1 MCGIWAIFGAC
12 EDVSEYFS
20 CALKMAHRGPDC
32 FRIESLPN
40 FGNSCLAFHRLAVV
54 DSVYGMQPMRV
65 FSLPHLYVVYN
76 GEIYN
81 HKALGKLYDFNYHTK
96 CDGEVILHLYNKFG
110 GEKTAQMMDGVFAFV
125 VVDTAKKQIH
135 LGRDTF
141 GVRPMFM
148 LKSPGD
154 RCFAICSEVKGLLKL
169 QKDLDEVKSV
179 IEPFLPGHH
188 ASLSFSTD
196 GKATITKMAPYTSL
210 TKVPEFDFAVKLKS
224 DVKENIRALFTE
236 AVRKRLMSDRRI
248 GCLLSGGLDSSLVAA
263 VLVKL
268 ARESGISYP
277 IQTFSTGMEGSTD
290 LAAARKVA
298 DFLGTEHHEVVFTPE
313 EGLAA
318 IPEVIDYL
326 ESYDITTVR
335 ASVGMYLVSKYIREK
350 TNTVVIFSG
359 EGSDELAQGYIYFHK
374 APSAQDADVE
384 SKRLLKDLHL
394 FDVLRGDRST
404 AAHGLEIRVPF
415 LDVAFT
421 SYFLS
426 IAPASRQPRD
436 GVEKYL
442 LRSAF
447 DDAGLL
453 PREILWR
460 PKEAFSDGV
469 SSTMPGGSWYE
480 ILQKHCSRIVSDLKL
495 ELASERYTFN
505 SPKTKESYYYRKV
518 FESKYPGQGHLIPYL
533 WLPKWSESADPSART
548 LSHYTQP

>member
-1 MCGIWAIFGAC
+1 MCGIWAIFGTS
-12 EDVSEYFS
+12 EDISDYFN
-20 CALKMAHRGPDC
+20 CALKIAHRGPDC
-32 FRIESLPN
+32 FRLESIPN

-65 FSLPHLYVVYN
+65 FSLPHLYVIYN

-81 HKALGKLYDFNYHTK
+81 HKALGKQYGFNYHTK
-96 CDGEVILHLYNKFG
+96 CDGEVILHLYNQFG
-110 GEKTAQMMDGVFAFV
+110 GAKTAQMMDGVFAFV
-125 VVDTAKKQIH
+125 VVDTTKKEIH

-148 LKSPGD
+148 LKTGD
-154 RCFAICSEVKGLLKL
+154 QCLAICSEVKGLLKL
-169 QKDLDEVKSV
+169 QKDLDGIKSV
-179 IEPFLPGHH
+179 IEPFRPGHH
-188 ASLSFSTD
+188 ASLSFNDD
-196 GKATITKMAPYTSL
+196 GVATIKKMAPYTSL
-210 TKVPEFDFAVKLKS
+210 TKIPEFDFSVKVKS
-224 DVKENIRALFTE
+224 DIKENIRALFTE

-248 GCLLSGGLDSSLVAA
+248 GCLLSGGLDSSLVTA

-277 IQTFSTGMEGSTD
+277 IQTFSVGMTGSTD

-298 DFLGTEHHEVVFTPE
+298 DFLSTEHHELVFTPE

-318 IPEVIDYL
+318 IPDVIEYL

-335 ASVGMYLVSKYIREK
+335 ASVGMYLISKYIREK
-350 TNTVVIFSG
+350 TDTVVIFSG

-374 APSAQDADVE
+374 APSAEEADVE
-384 SKRLLKDLHL
+384 SKRLLEDLYL
-394 FDVLRGDRST
+394 YDVLRGDRST

-426 IAPASRQPRD
+426 LTPSIRQPHEK
-436 GVEKYL
+436 VEKYL

-447 DDAGLL
+447 DEEGLL
-453 PREILWR
+453 PNEILWR

-469 SSTMPGGSWYE
+469 SSTKAGESWYE
-480 ILQKHCSRIVSDLKL
+480 IIQKHCKRIVSDIKL
-495 ELASERYTFN
+495 ETAAERYPFST
-505 SPKTKESYYYRKV
+505 PKTKEAYYYRKI
-518 FESKYPGQGHLIPYL
+518 FENKYPGQSHLIPYM
-533 WLPKWSESADPSART
+533 WLPKWSDSQDPSART
-548 LSHYTQP
+548 LAHYTQE